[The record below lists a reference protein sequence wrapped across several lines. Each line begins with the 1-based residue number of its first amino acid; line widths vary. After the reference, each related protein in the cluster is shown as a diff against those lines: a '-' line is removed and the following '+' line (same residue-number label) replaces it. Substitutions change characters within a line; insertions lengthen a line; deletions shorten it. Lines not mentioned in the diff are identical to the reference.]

1 MKKIKILAV
10 QDPAV
15 SVYVD
20 SRLDLLRKF
29 PKKDVEA
36 EFDIV
41 SWDDYFETMMKSFQ
55 GNADYDIVM
64 VAGHLWLR
72 DFVEK
77 GYLQEISYD
86 FEDILPVIA
95 REMQYKGKTYLSPSF
110 CDGHMIAYRK
120 SAVEKAAGKLPGEIM
135 TADEFVDI
143 AEKLHKAGYQNPIA
157 LKAAKSEILLDAL
170 PYLRSGGK
178 DVYTQTESGISCNI
192 AELENELEK
201 YVSLKK
207 FAPEETHTYGND
219 DIREMLSDKK
229 AMMATTWSG
238 QLGVVMKDCSEK
250 EDIGFSTFDT
260 AWNVTWS
267 FAITGVSK
275 NKEDAQALLEYLR
288 SPEIDAVAGECSGA
302 PVRKSNY
309 EKGADIY
316 PWYRVQLRMIEEYA
330 EPFPPLAEAGDMNGV
345 LYDAIY
351 SAFTGEKSV
360 RQAIDEAQA
369 KADSIQ
375 ERSQI

>member
-20 SRLDLLRKF
+20 SRLDLLKKF
-29 PKKDVEA
+29 PQKDIEA

-120 SAVEKAAGKLPGEIM
+120 SAVKKAAGKLPGEIM

-178 DVYTQTESGISCNI
+178 DVYTQTDKEVSCNI
-192 AELENELEK
+192 AQLENELEK
-201 YVSLKK
+201 YVSLRK
-207 FAPEETHTYGND
+207 FAPEDTHTYGND

-238 QLGVVMKDCSEK
+238 QLGVVMKDCKEK

-275 NKEDAQALLEYLR
+275 NKEEAQALLEYLR
-288 SPEIDAVAGECSGA
+288 SPEIDALAGECSGA

-316 PWYRVQLRMIEEYA
+316 PWYKVQLRMIEEYA
-330 EPFPPLAEAGDMNGV
+330 EPFPPIPEAGDMNGL

-351 SAFTGEKSV
+351 SAFTGEKSI
-360 RQAIDEAQA
+360 RQAIEEAQA

>member
-20 SRLDLLRKF
+20 SRLDLLKKF

-41 SWDDYFETMMKSFQ
+41 PWDDYFETMMNSFQ

-178 DVYTQTESGISCNI
+178 DVYTQTDKEVSCNI
-192 AELENELEK
+192 AQLENELEK
-201 YVSLKK
+201 YVSLRK
-207 FAPEETHTYGND
+207 FAPEDTHTYGND

-238 QLGVVMKDCSEK
+238 QLGVVMKDCKEK

-275 NKEDAQALLEYLR
+275 NKEEAQELLEYLR
-288 SPEIDAVAGECSGA
+288 SPEIDALAGECSGA

>member
-86 FEDILPVIA
+86 FEDILPVIG
-95 REMQYKGKTYLSPSF
+95 REMKYKGKTYLSPSF

-192 AELENELEK
+192 SELENELEK

-238 QLGVVMKDCSEK
+238 QLGVVMEDCSEK

-288 SPEIDAVAGECSGA
+288 SPEIDALAGECSGA

-330 EPFPPLAEAGDMNGV
+330 EPFPPLAEAGDMNGF

-351 SAFTGEKSV
+351 SAVTGEQRV

>member
-20 SRLDLLRKF
+20 SRLDLLKKF
-29 PKKDVEA
+29 PQKDVEA

-41 SWDDYFETMMKSFQ
+41 SWDDYFETMMNSFQ

-178 DVYTQTESGISCNI
+178 DVYIQTDKEVSCNI
-192 AELENELEK
+192 AQLENELEK
-201 YVSLKK
+201 YVSLRK
-207 FAPEETHTYGND
+207 FAPEDTHTYGND

-238 QLGVVMKDCSEK
+238 QLGVVMKDCKEK

-267 FAITGVSK
+267 FAITRVSK
-275 NKEDAQALLEYLR
+275 NKEEAQELLEYLR
-288 SPEIDAVAGECSGA
+288 SPEIDALAGECSGA

-330 EPFPPLAEAGDMNGV
+330 EPFPPIAEAGDMNGL
-345 LYDAIY
+345 LYDAVY
-351 SAFTGEKSV
+351 SAFTGEKTI